1 MADSTLE
8 PLQRAV
14 AARRLGKTP
23 SDADLDV
30 CRKYRWLVNKTPS
43 LDLTCWNGNV
53 YDSTCGHY
61 GSQNWPILAEVGL
74 ANWDWIVK
82 LCRLEHVQGDFGVEH
97 GSTANFY
104 YGAVFGAK
112 VAAYQA
118 LRGLG
123 RDTDAEVIH
132 ASILSHLAWDVLAAI
147 PVPRMRDIVYL
158 PDRKIE
164 TVTKRKDTWLTVA
177 VSGMRNTP
185 IARGQFSS
193 QNSHSLVL
201 ANAIDNPE
209 GVGLTNKEQ
218 ELLRLTVFGDITAA
232 REVLGLL
239 IGTIDSPNRVWQWHL
254 TRTTLGAQ
262 SHMAGL
268 VAPNP
273 MKPCIA
279 GTLVTANGQWQAIQT
294 SHKVSGWA
302 LDHRVWVESGEIHA
316 ESRIQAGKR
325 DLVGKLA
332 HTSMQTLESMGGKV
346 LWAVNIVGREVTF
359 REG

>member
-14 AARRLGKTP
+14 AARRLGKIP
-23 SDADLDV
+23 SDSDLEV
-30 CRKYRWLVNKTPS
+30 CRKYRWLVNKEPS

-53 YDSTCGHY
+53 YTSTCGHY
-61 GSQNWPILAEVGL
+61 GSLNWPVLAEAGL
-74 ANWDWIVK
+74 ANWDWVVE
-82 LCRLEHVQGDFGVEH
+82 LCTLEQREGDFGVEH
-97 GSTANFY
+97 GSTSHFY

-112 VAAYQA
+112 VTTYHA
-118 LRGLG
+118 LRELG
-123 RDTDAEVIH
+123 RDNDAEVVH
-132 ASILSHLAWDVLAAI
+132 TSILSHLAWDALAAI
-147 PVPRMRDIVYL
+147 PVPRMRDTVYL

-164 TVTKRKDTWLTVA
+164 TITKRKDTWLTVA

-201 ANAIDNPE
+201 ANAIDDPASI
-209 GVGLTNKEQ
+209 GLSNEEQ
-218 ELLRLTVFGDITAA
+218 ALLRLTVFGDISAA
-232 REVLGLL
+232 REVSEWM
-239 IGTIDSPNRVWQWHL
+239 IGVIDSPNRVWQWHL
-254 TRTTLGAQ
+254 TRTTLGVQ

-268 VAPNP
+268 SAPNP

-279 GTLVTANGQWQAIQT
+279 GTIVTANGEWLAIQT

-302 LDHRVWVESGEIHA
+302 LGHRVWVEKGEIHA

-325 DLVGKLA
+325 DLVGRMV
-332 HTSMQTLESMGGKV
+332 HTSMPTLESMGGKV
-346 LWAVNIVGREVTF
+346 LWAVDIIGKQVTF